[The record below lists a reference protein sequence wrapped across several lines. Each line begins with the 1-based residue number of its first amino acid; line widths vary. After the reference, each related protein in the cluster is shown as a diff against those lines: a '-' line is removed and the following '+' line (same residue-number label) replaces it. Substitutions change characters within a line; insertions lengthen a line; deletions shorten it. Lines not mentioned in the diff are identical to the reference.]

1 MYFCPKELGNNML
14 KTGNKDF
21 KKFFESFFIP
31 ICQFIRR
38 YTEEEEV
45 ADIAQEVFV
54 KVYEKWNEFHSPEN
68 AKAFLYTVARNLCL
82 DFIKHKK
89 AEHNYLSEY
98 AQQSAADD
106 PVFLKE
112 MTRQET
118 FRILHKAINQ
128 LPFQS
133 RQIILLSMEGLSNAE
148 VGEKLGVSVNTVKT
162 LKKNAYTTLRQLLSK
177 EYLILLLVLLED
189 FSI

>member
-1 MYFCPKELGNNML
+1 ML

-21 KKFFESFFIP
+21 KNFFESFFIP

-38 YTEEEEV
+38 YTGEEEV

-54 KVYEKWNEFHSPEN
+54 KVYEKWNEFDSSEN
-68 AKAFLYTVARNLCL
+68 AKAFLYTAARNLCL
-82 DFIKHKK
+82 DSIKHKK

-98 AQQSAADD
+98 ARQSAADD

-118 FRILHKAINQ
+118 FRILHTAINR
-128 LPFQS
+128 LPDQS
-133 RQIILLSMEGLSNAE
+133 RHIILLCMEGLNNAE